1 MEMKIIFQML
11 LFALITNIYAQLPC
25 AFIKNASVENDL
37 PAFSVAIGEE
47 GTVFVGCDDGL
58 RAYSYD
64 GESFELKA
72 QISNGGTARD
82 IAIGSDGTIF
92 VANAWDGLRA
102 YSFNGENLVN
112 TAHVQDDGEAW
123 GVAIGPGGTV
133 FVADTWDG
141 LRAYR
146 YNGSSF
152 VGSGHY
158 NNNYE
163 SRDVVVGPD
172 STVFLANAWGGLHAF
187 SFNGTSFTH
196 TASVATGGDDGEAL
210 KIEIGSSGTIFLGN
224 SRDGLRAYTYNGS
237 SFTNTAHIDTGGEA
251 WDIAINSE
259 GTVFL
264 ANNFDGL
271 RSFIYDGN
279 SFLNTAHVNV
289 GNNACD
295 LAIDSGGTVFLV
307 SEWEGVFSYTYT
319 GYGGIP
325 FFFVI
330 PNYCFRNNTYDASI
344 RGVNTQFSEGS
355 GISKIWMSKNELD
368 IQATNFQVTSNT
380 SIDAEFDIP
389 SDAPV
394 GLWDISIESSI
405 DTVISQN
412 KYINVALEDNYALQF
427 DGNNGFVRIPSHN
440 SLNMANSS
448 VSLTAWIKSSGSSNG
463 EQVIIE
469 HANYWE
475 STGSYQLTS
484 WESNRIRFSFTNIN
498 DDLDYD
504 INFNDGKWHHIVGM
518 LDTDDN
524 KASLYYDGVLVV
536 EKTVY
541 REIGTSIAPTF
552 IGCRGGIDQF
562 FNGEIDEVQIWNKA
576 LTLEE
581 IRATMYCHLTGS
593 EDGLNGYWPFN
604 EGTANTVNDLTKN
617 DNNGTVQGATWV
629 GSGAPIGT
637 ILIFC
642 YPNYAHQNNNFFPLI
657 QGTNTHFS
665 EGIKNI
671 WLSREGRTIDATR
684 YNSVN
689 NTQTNAKFYIPSE
702 ATPGHWGINV
712 ETTADSIISMPFGI
726 DVLPPPSVS
735 SQISST
741 SSWLRSVYALDAE
754 TCWSVGNDGSIQK
767 TTNSGITWESQNSG
781 TSDILYSTFFVD
793 GETGWAVGQYGT
805 ILSTINGGENWHTQN
820 SGTSD
825 NLQAVYFIA
834 PTTGWAVG
842 RSGTVLKTTNGGT
855 NWVPQNSEITSWLY
869 SICFVDAN
877 RGWIVGS
884 NGTIVNTV
892 DGGEIWEQQ
901 ISSTTNYLSSVCFY
915 DSDTGWAA
923 GSNGTI
929 LKTTDGGNN
938 WTSKSSGTTEWLKS
952 IFFID
957 NQVGW
962 AVGTGGVLVMTLD
975 GGESWSTRKTWTN
988 KTLSSVYYA
997 ADHAGWIVGET
1008 GTVLSMVMSNLA
1020 TAIEEKNI
1028 MTSYPESFELFQNY
1042 PNPFNPTTTINYQLP
1057 VSNYIDLSIFNLL
1070 GQKVVTLVSKRQRA
1084 GFYRVEWNGTDQF
1097 GQKVSS
1103 GIYVYKLETD
1113 TEVQVR
1119 KMILIK

>member
-1 MEMKIIFQML
+1 MKIIFQLL
-11 LFALITNIYAQLPC
+11 LFALIINTYAQLPC

-72 QISNGGTARD
+72 QISNGGSARD

-102 YSFNGENLVN
+102 YSFNGEILVN

-133 FVADTWDG
+133 FVANSWDG

-152 VGSGHY
+152 VGSGHF

-163 SRDVVVGPD
+163 SRDVAVGPD
-172 STVFLANAWGGLHAF
+172 STVFLANAWRGLDAF

-196 TASVATGGDDGEAL
+196 TAYVATGGEDGEAL
-210 KIEIGSSGTIFLGN
+210 KIEIDSSGTIFLGN
-224 SRDGLRAYTYNGS
+224 GRDGLRAYTYNGS
-237 SFTNTAHIDTGGEA
+237 SFTNTAHIDIGGEA

-279 SFLNTAHVNV
+279 SFLNTAHIND
-289 GNNACD
+289 GSNAFD
-295 LAIDSGGTVFLV
+295 LAIGSDGTVFLV
-307 SEWEGVFSYTYT
+307 SEWEGLFSYTYT

-325 FFFVI
+325 FFFVT
-330 PNYCFRNNTYDASI
+330 PNFCFRNNTYNASI
-344 RGVNTQFSEGS
+344 LGVNTHFSEGS
-355 GISKIWMSKNELD
+355 GTSKIWMSKNELD
-368 IQATNFQVTSNT
+368 IQATNFQVTNNT
-380 SIDAEFDIP
+380 SIDAEFNIP

-394 GLWDISIESSI
+394 GLWDIHIESSI
-405 DTVISQN
+405 DSVISQN
-412 KYINVALEDNYALQF
+412 KSIDVVFEDNYALKF
-427 DGNNGFVRIPSHN
+427 DGDYDYVKIPADN

-448 VSLTAWIKSSGSSNG
+448 VSLSAWIKSSGSSNG

-469 HANYWE
+469 HDNFWE

-484 WESNRIRFSFTNIN
+484 YGSYLIRFSFSNIN
-498 DDLDYD
+498 DNLDYE

-518 LDTDDN
+518 LDTDN
-524 KASLYYDGVLVV
+524 NIARLYYDGVLVV

-552 IGCRGGIDQF
+552 IGCRWWGNGQF

-576 LTLEE
+576 LSLRE
-581 IRATMYCHLTGS
+581 IRANMYSHLTGT
-593 EDGLNGYWPFN
+593 EEGLIGYWPFN
-604 EGTANTVNDLTKN
+604 EGTAYTVNDQTKN
-617 DNNGTVQGATWV
+617 DNNGTVYGATWV
-629 GSGAPIGT
+629 GSGAPVGA

-642 YPNYAHQNNNFFPLI
+642 YPNYGHQNNNIFTLI

-665 EGIKNI
+665 EEIKNI

-684 YNSVN
+684 YNSLN
-689 NTQTNAKFYIPSE
+689 DTQTNAKFYIPSE
-702 ATPGHWGINV
+702 AASGHWGINV

-767 TTNSGITWESQNSG
+767 TTNGGITWESQNSG
-781 TSDILYSTFFVD
+781 TSDVLYSTFFFD
-793 GETGWAVGQYGT
+793 EETGWAVGQYGT
-805 ILSTINGGENWHTQN
+805 ILSTTNGGEEWNAQN
-820 SGTSD
+820 SSTSN
-825 NLQAVYFIA
+825 NLQSIYFIDA
-834 PTTGWAVG
+834 LTGWTVG
-842 RSGTVLKTTNGGT
+842 RSGTILKTLNGGSD
-855 NWVPQNSEITSWLY
+855 WEPQNSGTTSWLY
-869 SICFVDAN
+869 SVCFTDEN
-877 RGWIVGS
+877 NGWAVGS
-884 NGTIVNTV
+884 NGTILNSTNE
-892 DGGEIWEQQ
+892 GETWESQ
-901 ISSTTNYLSSVCFY
+901 ISGTTNYLSSVHFY
-915 DSDTGWAA
+915 DSNMGWVV

-929 LKTTDGGNN
+929 LKTTDGGNS
-938 WTSKSSGTTEWLKS
+938 WVSKSSGTKEWLKS
-952 IFFID
+952 IFFKD
-957 NQVGW
+957 NQTGW

-1008 GTVLSMVMSNLA
+1008 GTVLYMVMSNLA

-1028 MTSYPESFELFQNY
+1028 VTSFPKSFELFQNY
-1042 PNPFNPTTTINYQLP
+1042 PNPFNPRTIINYDLP
-1057 VSNYIDLSIFNLL
+1057 KTNDVILSIYNLL
-1070 GQKVVTLVSKRQRA
+1070 GQNVAILVNEQQIA
-1084 GFYRVEWNGTDQF
+1084 GHHQIEWDASGYASGVYYYRIEAGEFQDV
-1097 GQKVSS
+1097 K
-1103 GIYVYKLETD
+1103 
-1113 TEVQVR
+1113 
-1119 KMILIK
+1119 KMILLR